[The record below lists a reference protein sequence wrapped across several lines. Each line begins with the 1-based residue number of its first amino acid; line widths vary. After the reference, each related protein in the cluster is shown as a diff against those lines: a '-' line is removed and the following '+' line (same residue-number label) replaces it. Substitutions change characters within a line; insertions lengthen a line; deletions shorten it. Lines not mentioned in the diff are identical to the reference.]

1 MKFTAAFVGLT
12 LFTLVFSASVVLAQ
26 TNPIPT
32 AVVQARALGSS
43 VELEGSIEAVR
54 QSTLSAQTS
63 GRIATLPVKAG
74 DKVHAGQVLAT
85 IDDRETAAGVQR
97 SQAQINQADAELRNA
112 KANLERTRELR
123 QKGFVSQAALDTA
136 QAQFDSASAAR
147 AQASAAAVQ
156 SGLAQGFTRV
166 LAPYDG
172 WVAQTQA
179 QVGDLAVPG
188 KPLLTLYAPL
198 PLRAVVQ
205 VPASRQSA
213 VRAATRT
220 QISSDGTH
228 WLAPHT
234 RTALPVA
241 DAVAQTTEWRLDLA
255 DKDGAS
261 LAPGQQVRVR
271 FAQEA
276 DTTAAA
282 ARLLVPRAAIVRR
295 GELTAVYVQNKDVF
309 ALRAVRLGADQG
321 EAGVEVL
328 AGLRG
333 GEVVALD
340 PIRAGMAQNK

>member
-136 QAQFDSASAAR
+136 QAQFDSANAAR

-213 VRAATRT
+213 VRAATQT
-220 QISSDGTH
+220 QVSSDGTH
-228 WLAPHT
+228 WLVPHT

-255 DKDGAS
+255 DKDGAL

-282 ARLLVPRAAIVRR
+282 TRLLVPRAAIVRR

-340 PIRAGMAQNK
+340 PIHAGMAQNK